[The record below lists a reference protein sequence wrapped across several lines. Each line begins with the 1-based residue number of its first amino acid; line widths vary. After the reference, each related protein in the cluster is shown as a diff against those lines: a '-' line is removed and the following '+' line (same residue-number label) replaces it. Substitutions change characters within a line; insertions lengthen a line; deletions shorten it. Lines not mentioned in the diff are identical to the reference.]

1 MPPSS
6 ATADLTARRCW
17 LFDMDGT
24 LTVAMHDFDAMREAL
39 ALPPGKPILEA
50 LAAMDPDERRE
61 KRAELDAMELEMAG
75 AAEPQPGAVALLEHL
90 AATGARLGIVTRN
103 GRDIADATLAACDLA
118 RFFPPPSIVSR
129 DCATAKP
136 DPAGVHLAMERLG
149 AGAGETV
156 MVGDYLF
163 DLQAGHDAGALT
175 VHMDVDGSFEW
186 PAVTDVGVSSLH
198 ELLGRLDAGSS
209 FERSAAD

>member
-1 MPPSS
+1 MPPFT
-6 ATADLTARRCW
+6 TADLAARRCW

-39 ALPPGKPILEA
+39 ALPPGRPILET
-50 LAAMDPDERRE
+50 LAAMDPVERRE
-61 KRAELDAMELEMAG
+61 KRAELDAMELQMAG
-75 AAEPQPGAVALLEHL
+75 DAEPQPGAVALLEHL
-90 AATGARLGIVTRN
+90 AAGGVRLGIVTRN

-136 DPAGVHLAMERLG
+136 DPAGVNLAMERLG
-149 AGAGETV
+149 AGADETV

-163 DLQAGHDAGALT
+163 DLQAGRDAGALT
-175 VHMDVDGSFEW
+175 VHVDVAGSFAW
-186 PAVTDVGVSSLH
+186 PAVTDIGVSSLH
-198 ELLGRLDAGSS
+198 ELLGRLGAGSFPAGS
-209 FERSAAD
+209 TAD